1 MINPLAGLIK
11 CACCN
16 HTMIVSK
23 STYKNNDIVLFL
35 KCAHCNK
42 NSSSKLESV
51 ENTILGYMQQ
61 FLNEYQNEI
70 LKKDISDNNN
80 DRISNL
86 KHTLSLLEKETIELQ
101 KQKNK
106 LHDFLERGVYD
117 IDTYLER
124 TNVLRVKTEK
134 NETAINNL
142 KELIEKEMKID
153 LNYSEL
159 IPRVE
164 KIINS
169 YKNTQNIL
177 DKNILLKSVIEEVIY
192 YKEKGIRNGKFELDI
207 KLRLPI

>member
-1 MINPLAGLIK
+1 M
-11 CACCN
+11 
-16 HTMIVSK
+16 H
-23 STYKNNDIVLFL
+23 
-35 KCAHCNK
+35 
-42 NSSSKLESV
+42 
-51 ENTILGYMQQ
+51 
-61 FLNEYQNEI
+61 
-70 LKKDISDNNN
+70 ISDNNN

-177 DKNILLKSVIEEVIY
+177 DKNILLKSVIEEVKY

>member
-1 MINPLAGLIK
+1 MCIRD
-11 CACCN
+11 
-16 HTMIVSK
+16 S
-23 STYKNNDIVLFL
+23 
-35 KCAHCNK
+35 
-42 NSSSKLESV
+42 
-51 ENTILGYMQQ
+51 
-61 FLNEYQNEI
+61 
-70 LKKDISDNNN
+70 
-80 DRISNL
+80 
-86 KHTLSLLEKETIELQ
+86 
-101 KQKNK
+101 
-106 LHDFLERGVYD
+106 YD

-177 DKNILLKSVIEEVIY
+177 DKNILLKSVIEMC
-192 YKEKGIRNGKFELDI
+192 IRDSYSRSTCNN
-207 KLRLPI
+207 